1 MVSDLQHLLH
11 HFQKTKILYSDT
23 PKTYTLMMIKTDS
36 KKFPIATR
44 RTQIGNFKFRLQAM
58 IAEGTIQIKKTN
70 KNLLDSDTIKPVC
83 DSVARFVDLKQTL
96 IWVLAYQPVAESA
109 DNSHL
114 SISRA
119 YISCH
124 C

>member
-23 PKTYTLMMIKTDS
+23 PKTYTLMIIKTDS

-58 IAEGTIQIKKTN
+58 IAEGTTQTKKTN
-70 KNLLDSDTIKPVC
+70 KNLLDSDISSLVC

-96 IWVLAYQPVAESA
+96 KWVLTYQPVAESA
-109 DNSHL
+109 DKSSL
-114 SISRA
+114 RGSRA

>member
-23 PKTYTLMMIKTDS
+23 PKTYTLMIIKTDS

-58 IAEGTIQIKKTN
+58 IADGTIPTKKTI
-70 KNLLDSDTIKPVC
+70 KNLLDSVIINLV
-83 DSVARFVDLKQTL
+83 L
-96 IWVLAYQPVAESA
+96 I
-109 DNSHL
+109 
-114 SISRA
+114 
-119 YISCH
+119 
-124 C
+124 